1 MVDGR
6 NVDKIEKSQYLRNHL
21 TDRRE
26 ICYGDA
32 LQRSLP
38 VIGKIILLRFVVSNL
53 TWVIGLWSAL
63 KNKIVHCT
71 LCTVDH

>member
-6 NVDKIEKSQYLRNHL
+6 NGDKIEKSQYLCNHL

-32 LQRSLP
+32 LQLSLP

-53 TWVIGLWSAL
+53 TWS
-63 KNKIVHCT
+63 
-71 LCTVDH
+71 D